1 MMSRLGRRRKG
12 IRLQPRLAK
21 AADTGRMRL
30 DILVTK
36 EADWWVAQCLQYDLA
51 AQAKTLADL
60 RYAFE
65 RALVA
70 HVVVSLEKK
79 VEPFDSLPSAP
90 RKYWDAWERALPVE
104 TERVA
109 PPAFR
114 IPKGIPRGLI
124 PRERQFRVG
133 DLVA

>member
-1 MMSRLGRRRKG
+1 M
-12 IRLQPRLAK
+12 
-21 AADTGRMRL
+21 MRL
-30 DILVTK
+30 DVLVTK
-36 EADWWVAQCLQYDLA
+36 QADWWVAQCLQYDLA

-65 RALVA
+65 HALVA
-70 HVVVSLEKK
+70 HVIVSIEKK

-104 TERVA
+104 TERIA

-114 IPKGIPRGLI
+114 IPKGIPKVLI

>member
-1 MMSRLGRRRKG
+1 M
-12 IRLQPRLAK
+12 
-21 AADTGRMRL
+21 MRL
-30 DILVTK
+30 DVLVTK

-51 AQAKTLADL
+51 AQAKTIADL

-65 RALVA
+65 RALAA

>member
-1 MMSRLGRRRKG
+1 MMTRIERRRKG
-12 IRLQPRLAK
+12 IRPHRRLAK
-21 AADTGRMRL
+21 ATGTGMMRL
-30 DILVTK
+30 DVLVTK
-36 EADWWVAQCLQYDLA
+36 EADWWVAQCLQYDLT

-70 HVVVSLEKK
+70 QVVVSIERK

-104 TERVA
+104 TERIA

-114 IPKGIPRGLI
+114 IPKGIPKGLI
-124 PRERQFRVG
+124 PRERQFRIG

>member
-1 MMSRLGRRRKG
+1 MTRIERRRKG
-12 IRLQPRLAK
+12 IRPHRRLTK
-21 AADTGRMRL
+21 ATGTGMMRL
-30 DILVTK
+30 DVLVTK

-104 TERVA
+104 TERIA

-114 IPKGIPRGLI
+114 IPKGIPKGLI
-124 PRERQFRVG
+124 PRERQFRIG

>member
-1 MMSRLGRRRKG
+1 
-12 IRLQPRLAK
+12 
-21 AADTGRMRL
+21 MRL
-30 DILVTK
+30 DVLVTK

-65 RALVA
+65 HALVA
-70 HVVVSLEKK
+70 HVIVSIEKK

-104 TERVA
+104 TEWIA

-114 IPKGIPRGLI
+114 IPKGIPKGLI

-133 DLVA
+133 DLVASGGASEMADTGGIYPA

>member
-1 MMSRLGRRRKG
+1 MMTRKGRRRKG
-12 IRLQPRLAK
+12 QQPHPRQAK
-21 AADTGRMRL
+21 AIDAAVLPL
-30 DILVTK
+30 DVLVTK

-65 RALVA
+65 HALVA
-70 HVVVSLEKK
+70 HVVVSLEKR

-90 RKYWDAWERALPVE
+90 RKYWEAWERALPIE

-114 IPKGIPRGLI
+114 IPRSVPRRLIPRG
-124 PRERQFRVG
+124 RQFRVG